1 MGNSINQ
8 QLQANSINRN
18 IVPPPRPIP
27 DCTYGNVIITSRTPK
42 STSCLNGNDDGTGIA
57 TFTSSKYAKERR
69 CVGKREIVL
78 QPFEG
83 VYNCAS
89 HYSFIPETV
98 PQTNAIVETRS
109 IFDPTD
115 PTSFVGLGRDSGY
128 DQYSDMININNGTDY
143 TLPPSSIDLDPHS
156 SLSLIDIVT
165 SNDNIVSTSIE
176 PFENEENNFINS
188 KTYLQNKFNDFYHTY
203 IYKCQ
208 GDEKQYNAAKEQL
221 LQITNSS
228 DYDRIKKIGQ
238 QLYTSELVANDGKNV
253 VDCNSLKDYVYEL
266 SKYNLP
272 GGITTVTNEKYT
284 QDRKD
289 IRDKYIKLNNERDKL
304 DEKLRD
310 LYNIPGYS
318 SAESKLEYDSTI
330 YAGVVIT
337 IIASSLV
344 YYAFTKI

>member
-8 QLQANSINRN
+8 QLQIKSITTT
-18 IVPPPRPIP
+18 PPPEKPL
-27 DCTYGNVIITSRTPK
+27 CTYRVGITSKTPK
-42 STSCLNGNDDGTGIA
+42 STSCLDGNDDATGIA
-57 TFTSSKYAKERR
+57 TFTRSLYAKEEN
-69 CVGKREIVL
+69 CQGKREIQIDPIEVL
-78 QPFEG
+78 YKCPLR
-83 VYNCAS
+83 
-89 HYSFIPETV
+89 YSNYSEPIDKV
-98 PQTNAIVETRS
+98 NDLVQTRICGDGKITS
-109 IFDPTD
+109 ITGTGRLSGN
-115 PTSFVGLGRDSGY
+115 TSVDA
-128 DQYSDMININNGTDY
+128 INIGTGINADIPCANVSY
-143 TLPPSSIDLDPHS
+143 DDVSLLDK
-156 SLSLIDIVT
+156 LTI
-165 SNDNIVSTSIE
+165 NDNIVSTE
-176 PFENEENNFINS
+176 GFENQENELLIA
-188 KTYLQNKFNDFYHTY
+188 KTFLQNKFNDFYHTY

-221 LQITNSS
+221 LQITKGN
-228 DYDRIKKIGQ
+228 DYNRMKKLGQ
-238 QLYTSELVANDGKNV
+238 QLYTSQLVLNDGENV
-253 VDCNSLKDYVYEL
+253 VDCNSLKQYVDEL

-272 GGITTVTNEKYT
+272 GGITTVTNKEYT
-284 QDRKD
+284 DKRNL